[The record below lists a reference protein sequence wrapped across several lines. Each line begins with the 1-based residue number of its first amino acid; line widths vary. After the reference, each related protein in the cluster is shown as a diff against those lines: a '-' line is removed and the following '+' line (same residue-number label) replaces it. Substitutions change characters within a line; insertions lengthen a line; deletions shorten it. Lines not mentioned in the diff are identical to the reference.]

1 MNELEVGTSR
11 QHAADQ
17 SAADTATE
25 NGDQP
30 TLAERRVAGVDGH
43 ADLDSEIAKVF
54 EPRRRQYEIRHGVA
68 LDQTAAYATRIE
80 GRSHGMIRFATAL
93 RLDKRAPRTA
103 GQLHPGRN
111 CMFPTSRGH
120 VLASCFA
127 ATCAIVAA
135 IASPAR
141 AADTAW
147 IKPAGEA
154 LAIDATGSGI
164 NAIAAASDG
173 KQLFVDTG
181 PAWFVLD
188 AATGKPVRASVPGHR
203 DDSGVAAP
211 TASATRLFVTTWGNL
226 PNADKS
232 GRTAPK
238 QAGEL
243 LAVDVTSKKSQRL
256 LELKAEPHV
265 IAASADGKR
274 VALGF
279 ADGTVQVIDGAGGKQ
294 LMAFA
299 YGTLSG
305 SGTNTR
311 RSTSPSRPTG
321 TSS

>member
-17 SAADTATE
+17 SAADTAAE

-43 ADLDSEIAKVF
+43 ADLDSEIAQVF

-68 LDQTAAYATRIE
+68 LDQTAAYVTRIE
-80 GRSHGMIRFATAL
+80 GRSHGMIRFAAAL
-93 RLDKRAPRTA
+93 RLDRRAPTA
-103 GQLHPGRN
+103 L
-111 CMFPTSRGH
+111 
-120 VLASCFA
+120 
-127 ATCAIVAA
+127 
-135 IASPAR
+135 
-141 AADTAW
+141 
-147 IKPAGEA
+147 
-154 LAIDATGSGI
+154 
-164 NAIAAASDG
+164 
-173 KQLFVDTG
+173 
-181 PAWFVLD
+181 
-188 AATGKPVRASVPGHR
+188 RASVPGHR

-211 TASATRLFVTTWGNL
+211 TASAARLFVTTWGNL
-226 PNADKS
+226 PNPDKS
-232 GRTAPK
+232 DRTAPK

-243 LAVDVTSKKSQRL
+243 LAVVVTSKKSQRL

-311 RSTSPSRPTG
+311 TEHIAFTPDGNKLVTIAQDRNLRLHDASTGKLIGEPIRVPGGASALAISADGKTVFTG
-321 TSS
+321 DNDGRLQRWDLLAR